1 MPLDLEDNPTD
12 DRRLIVVGFDGSEA
26 AARAIAVATT
36 LMAGAEVLVVC
47 VYRPLLGAAGA
58 ALLGASEEL
67 VRGGARALEA
77 QRRHEAL
84 QTAERG
90 AALAAAGG
98 SASEALALAA
108 PGAVWAAIEHLAE
121 QRRAAAVVV
130 GERRLSGLG
139 RIVLGSVSS
148 GLVHHATLP
157 VFVVPDTSEARRRD
171 GEAAQALVGVPDPRA

>member
-1 MPLDLEDNPTD
+1 MPFDFDDTPAD
-12 DRRLIVVGFDGSEA
+12 DRPLVVVGFDGSEA

-36 LMAGAEVLVVC
+36 LMAGADILVVC
-47 VYRPLLGAAGA
+47 VYRSLLDAAGV

-67 VRGGARALEA
+67 VRGGARALDA
-77 QRRHEAL
+77 QRRHEAQ

-90 AALAAAGG
+90 AALAAADG

-108 PGAVWAAIEHLAE
+108 TGAVWAAIEHLAE

-157 VFVVPDTSEARRRD
+157 VLVVPDTGDARRRD
-171 GEAAQALVGVPDPRA
+171 GEAAQALAGVPDPRA

>member
-1 MPLDLEDNPTD
+1 MPLDLDDNPAD
-12 DRRLIVVGFDGSEA
+12 DRPLVVVGFDGSEA

-36 LMAGAEVLVVC
+36 LMAGADVLVVC
-47 VYRPLLGAAGA
+47 VYRPLLDAAGA

-67 VRGGARALEA
+67 VRGGARALDA
-77 QRRHEAL
+77 QRRHEAQ

-90 AALAAAGG
+90 AALAAADG

-108 PGAVWAAIEHLAE
+108 TGAVWAAIEHLAE

-139 RIVLGSVSS
+139 RFVLGSVSS

-157 VFVVPDTSEARRRD
+157 VLVVPADTGLARRRS
-171 GEAAQALVGVPDPRA
+171 EAGRALAGMPHPRA